1 MAALKRVAG
10 AGLGLVLAAA
20 PAVVAAQADTSR
32 ALDTADD
39 FWKVLLLTALGI
51 GTVLVVVSIGYLYRR
66 ERNLAWEFQRPD
78 PGEHDGEDH
87 D

>member
-1 MAALKRVAG
+1 MAALKRVVA
-10 AGLGLVLAAA
+10 AGLGVALAAA
-20 PAVVAAQADTSR
+20 PAVVAAQAETSR

-51 GTVLVVVSIGYLYRR
+51 GALLLVASIGYLYRR

-78 PGEHDGEDH
+78 PGEDDGEDH